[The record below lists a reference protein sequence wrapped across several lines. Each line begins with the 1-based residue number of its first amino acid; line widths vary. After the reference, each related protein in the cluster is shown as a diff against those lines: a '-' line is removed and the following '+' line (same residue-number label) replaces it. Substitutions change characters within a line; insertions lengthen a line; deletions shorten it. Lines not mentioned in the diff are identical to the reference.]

1 MMKTTDASGRRKA
14 DWLDEQTINRAIE
27 QAQPPDRRQID
38 EIIAK
43 SLELKGLSFND
54 VAILCRAEAEDLLAP
69 VFVAAKRVK
78 EAIYGR
84 RIVLFAP
91 LYISNLCANECLY
104 CAFRR
109 SNSLLTR
116 RALDM
121 EEIRR
126 ETLSLLDQ
134 GHKRVLMVAGE
145 SYPSEEGFSYIIKAI
160 EAIYGTKN
168 SRGDCIR
175 RINANVAPLGVDE
188 FRELKAAGIGTY
200 QLFQETYHRETYK
213 NVHRGGKKID
223 YDWRLTGMD
232 RAMEAG
238 IDDVGI
244 GPLLGLADWRFEV
257 LGMMTHIQHL
267 EKEFGVGCHTI
278 SVPRIEPAVGSDM
291 ASSPP
296 HAVSDRDF
304 KKLVAILRL
313 AVPYTGMIMSTRE
326 NAEMREATL
335 EMGISQ
341 ISAGSCTDPGGY
353 ADSRNESAAQ
363 FQLGDHR
370 PLAEVIKD
378 ISERGYIPS
387 FCTACYR
394 TGRTGHDFM
403 DLAKP
408 GAIKAKCGPNA
419 LSTYLEYL
427 LDYHPDELAVLG
439 RNTIQSELICMSMRD
454 QKAARALLEKVE
466 QGQRDVFC

>member
-1 MMKTTDASGRRKA
+1 MASEKVE
-14 DWLDEQTINRAIE
+14 WLDEQSIYEAIS
-27 QAQPPDRRQID
+27 QAGTPEREQID
-38 EIIAK
+38 DIIARG
-43 SLELKGLSFND
+43 LELKGLSFED
-54 VAILCRAEAEDLLAP
+54 VALLCRVDSEELLAP
-69 VFVAAKRVK
+69 VFAAAKKVK

-109 SNSLLTR
+109 SNTLLTR
-116 RALDM
+116 RALQR
-121 EEIRR
+121 EEIQAQTRAI
-126 ETLSLLDQ
+126 LDQ

-145 SYPSEEGFSYIIKAI
+145 SYPKEDGFSYVIKAI
-160 EAIYGTKN
+160 DAIYAARN
-168 SRGDCIR
+168 EHGDSIR
-175 RINANVAPLGVDE
+175 RINANVAPLTVEE
-188 FRELKAAGIGTY
+188 FAELKQAGIGTY
-200 QLFQETYHRETYK
+200 QLFQESYHRETYGK
-213 NVHRGGKKID
+213 VHLSGRKKD
-223 YDWRLTGMD
+223 FDWRLGGMD
-232 RAMEAG
+232 RAMQAG

-244 GPLLGLADWRFEV
+244 GALLGLADWRFEI
-257 LGMMTHIQHL
+257 LAMMSHIRHL

-291 ASSPP
+291 ASAPP
-296 HAVSDRDF
+296 QAVSDADF
-304 KKLVAILRL
+304 KKIVAILRL
-313 AVPYTGMIMSTRE
+313 AVPYTGIIMSTRE
-326 NAEMREATL
+326 NAAMRYATL
-335 EMGISQ
+335 ELGVSQ

-353 ADSRNESAAQ
+353 TESRNEAAAQ

-378 ISERGYIPS
+378 IGERGFIPS

-403 DLAKP
+403 DMAKP
-408 GAIKAKCGPNA
+408 GAIKSKCGPNA

-427 LDYHPDELAVLG
+427 LDYKPEGLARPG
-439 RNTIQSELICMSMRD
+439 RNAIQSELICMSARD
-454 QKAARALLEKVE
+454 QKVARSLLDKVE